1 MSATISTPLPYQ
13 QCQQQVRLGKKIIMI
28 CILKDITT
36 LVKKNKLYTNW
47 VKHSLNT
54 SLSTCTHL
62 HLCKIQYSCQ
72 GNQLEFVQATENI
85 NLIFSL
91 IQKKKLA
98 KIFVFVLFHFLLF
111 VFHKKEKSNKQR
123 CTAQLFYNF
132 KTLTQILLIVRH
144 LQNISQNCY

>member
-72 GNQLEFVQATENI
+72 GNQLEFVYATENI

-91 IQKKKLA
+91 IQKKSQQRYLFLFCFIFFFLFFIKRRNQISRDALHNYFIISKL
-98 KIFVFVLFHFLLF
+98 
-111 VFHKKEKSNKQR
+111 
-123 CTAQLFYNF
+123 
-132 KTLTQILLIVRH
+132 
-144 LQNISQNCY
+144 